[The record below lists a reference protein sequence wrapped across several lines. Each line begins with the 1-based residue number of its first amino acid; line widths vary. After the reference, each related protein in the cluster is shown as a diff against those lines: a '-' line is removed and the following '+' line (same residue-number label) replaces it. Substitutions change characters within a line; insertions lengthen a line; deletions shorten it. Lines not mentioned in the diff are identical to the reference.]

1 MSDDTGLQAWLVP
14 VFVTAAIILVEVAVW
29 LVAGRR
35 KPGRPG
41 GGTLPDRRAQTI
53 ALGLLFLLAL
63 AVAGMAGLGPN
74 LADQLASVIAALLG
88 GVSAFL
94 TYLSYKASQEAKA
107 AAKSAERDGPASHVP
122 DAEAAP
128 PGHTPS

>member
-1 MSDDTGLQAWLVP
+1 MNDDTGLQAWLVP
-14 VFVTAAIILVEVAVW
+14 IFVTAAIILVEVVVW
-29 LVAGRR
+29 LIAGRR
-35 KPGRPG
+35 RPTRQA
-41 GGTLPDRRAQTI
+41 GTLADRRFQTI

-94 TYLSYKASQEAKA
+94 TYLSYKASQGAKA
-107 AAKSAERDGPASHVP
+107 AAIASRTTDP
-122 DAEAAP
+122 DESDTT
-128 PGHTPS
+128 G

>member
-1 MSDDTGLQAWLVP
+1 MSFDAMSLGEDSGLQAWLVP
-14 VFVTAAIILVEVAVW
+14 IFVTAAIIVVEVIVW
-29 LVAGRR
+29 LIARRR
-35 KPGRPG
+35 KQDPPSE
-41 GGTLPDRRAQTI
+41 GTLPDRRVQTI

-94 TYLSYKASQEAKA
+94 TYLSYKASQDAKA
-107 AAKSAERDGPASHVP
+107 AVTAARQRDPGDSA
-122 DAEAAP
+122 
-128 PGHTPS
+128 